1 MRPLDGFVGRHVT
14 GRRLRR
20 ARSRS
25 HDAEPRA
32 PAPSVVIA
40 TLGGIDVLAS
50 WEADPTKQTVVD
62 FVTAVADTGPVAG
75 LAGR

>member
-1 MRPLDGFVGRHVT
+1 M
-14 GRRLRR
+14 
-20 ARSRS
+20 
-25 HDAEPRA
+25 
-32 PAPSVVIA
+32 IA